1 MDGLLQASLEQG
13 EAVLRFPYDDILR
26 RLLRALPGRRW
37 DPAERAWIVPL
48 DPERAQA
55 LTLLFAS
62 LPTTPV
68 VSEPLARALERRRAL
83 RSHDECVL
91 DLARPN
97 ESWWLTFATDRA
109 PRIVSALLEH
119 PDAQELVR
127 IGRALIPLDEQAAR
141 LLDTLPADAGRVRLS
156 EDAAHAL
163 TEISQRPPT
172 RPGAMTH
179 DVELRR
185 DRRKQQ
191 WVLIA
196 AEHAPLARALAARSD
211 LRALE
216 GPEGTFA
223 LAAVERDAH
232 LISELLDQ
240 LETAGIDPRAQSWLV
255 SATTWRGTIDV
266 AGPPEAPVFLLLGD
280 PTRLPPDLREL
291 AVSAPGGVSVPLTLD
306 SWRSIEALRCF
317 TSTAARRCIA
327 ALKEGRPAPMAVL
340 ELSTVHDDPTFVLAP
355 GHDTAPLEA
364 FGQLSGASPHRPAGA
379 ARKANV
385 SERGHGQLPAIRAD
399 PFCVE
404 ELDRFLAE
412 RDVWIEPEALVVLQ
426 QIREQHAH
434 AAGLVALSCATD
446 APLDV
451 PGLGGELKPFQRAG
465 VTYLLAQR
473 RAFLADEQGLG
484 KTIEALATLEADNA
498 YPAVV
503 VCPASLKLNW
513 LRELE
518 RWLPGRSARA
528 LTGMGAARAMGSGS
542 ASYGNDL
549 NGNDLNDSGSS
560 GNSANGNG
568 LNGSDTND
576 SGLNDSDAN
585 GSDTNDS
592 GLNDSGANGYG
603 SGSDSSNGGGS
614 SDGGGDCATREAQG
628 ATGLAIEPAD
638 IIVVNYD
645 ILAAR
650 GAALAA
656 MAPRALVLD
665 ESHYCKNAA
674 AKRTQAVARL
684 AASIP
689 GDGLVLALTGTPVMN
704 RPPELISQLRI
715 LGRLTDFGSGAQF
728 GRRFKG
734 NDAHVRLHWHLRSRC
749 FVRRLKADVLP
760 QLPPKTRTVVPV
772 ELDNE
777 AEYRL
782 AETDVIAWLRSRP
795 LDLSELDAMVAAALR
810 AERLVRLN
818 TLKLLAARGKL
829 HAALAWIH
837 DFCSS
842 GERLVVFAR
851 HREIQRAVVER
862 FPHALHI
869 LGEDTHAARDASLSA
884 FQAADDAGN
893 QLIVCSIEVAG
904 QGLTL
909 TQASNVAFLELDWT
923 PAKHDQ
929 AEDRCHRIGQQDA
942 VNAWYLLAAGTIDE
956 TMATLLERKRAVIG
970 AVTDGREEDDEGI
983 VDALAREL
991 AGEPY
996 KHLRAV
1002 A

>member
-1 MDGLLQASLEQG
+1 MDGLLQASLSQG
-13 EAVLRFPYDDILR
+13 EAVLRFPYDDDLR
-26 RLLRALPGRRW
+26 RLLRTLPGRRW

-55 LTLLFAS
+55 VGLLLES
-62 LPTTPV
+62 LPRPPIV
-68 VSEPLARALERRRAL
+68 EESLARALDRQRAR

-91 DLARPN
+91 DVARPN

-109 PRIVSALLEH
+109 AEIVERLLEH
-119 PDAQELVR
+119 PDAQELPT
-127 IGRALIPLDEQAAR
+127 IGRALIPLDEHAAR
-141 LLDTLPADAGRVRLS
+141 LVDTLPASAGRLRLS

-163 TEISQRPPT
+163 TEVSERPST
-172 RPGAMTH
+172 RPGVMTH

-185 DRRKQQ
+185 DRRKQH

-196 AEHAPLARALAARSD
+196 AEHAPLARVLAARAG

-216 GPEGTFA
+216 GPRGTFA
-223 LAAVERDAH
+223 LAAVEHDAQQ
-232 LISELLDQ
+232 IAELLDQ
-240 LETAGIDPRAQSWLV
+240 LEMAGVDPRVQSWLAR
-255 SATTWRGTIDV
+255 ATTWHGTIDV
-266 AGPPEAPVFLLLGD
+266 AGPPEEAVFLLLGD
-280 PTRLPPDLREL
+280 STRLPPELRER
-291 AVSAPGGVSVPLTLD
+291 AVSAPGGATVALTLE
-306 SWRSIEALRCF
+306 SWRALEQGMRGF
-317 TSTAARRCIA
+317 VSPAARRCVA
-327 ALKEGRPAPMAVL
+327 ALKEGRPAPPAVL
-340 ELSTVHDDPTFVLAP
+340 EISAVHEDTTFVLAP
-355 GHDTAPLEA
+355 GHDATQLEA
-364 FGQLSGASPHRPAGA
+364 FGKLAGA
-379 ARKANV
+379 IPQRPSNTARNPAA
-385 SERGHGQLPAIRAD
+385 RGREHVQLPAIRAD

-412 RDVWIEPEALVVLQ
+412 RDIWIEPEALVVLQ
-426 QIREQHAH
+426 EIREQHSH
-434 AAGLVALSCATD
+434 AAGLVALSSATD
-446 APLDV
+446 AALEV

-465 VTYLLAQR
+465 VSYLLAQR

-484 KTIEALATLEADNA
+484 KTIEALAALEADGA

-513 LRELE
+513 MRELE
-518 RWLPGRSARA
+518 RWLPNRTAQT
-528 LTGMGAARAMGSGS
+528 LTGMGGHPQ
-542 ASYGNDL
+542 
-549 NGNDLNDSGSS
+549 
-560 GNSANGNG
+560 
-568 LNGSDTND
+568 
-576 SGLNDSDAN
+576 
-585 GSDTNDS
+585 
-592 GLNDSGANGYG
+592 
-603 SGSDSSNGGGS
+603 
-614 SDGGGDCATREAQG
+614 TRVP
-628 ATGLAIEPAD
+628 PAD
-638 IIVVNYD
+638 VTVVNYD

-650 GAALAA
+650 APSLAA
-656 MAPRALVLD
+656 MNPKALVLD

-684 AASIP
+684 AATVPSE
-689 GDGLVLALTGTPVMN
+689 GLVLALTGTPVMN
-704 RPPELISQLRI
+704 RPPELIAQLRI
-715 LGRLTDFGSGAQF
+715 LGRLADFGSGAQF

-734 NDAHVRLHWHLRSRC
+734 PDAHVRLHWHLRSRC

-760 QLPPKTRTVVPV
+760 QLPAKTRTVVPV

-777 AEYRL
+777 PEYRL

-795 LDLSELDAMVAAALR
+795 LDLSELDAKVAAALR

-818 TLKLLAARGKL
+818 ALKMLAARGKL

-851 HREIQRAVVER
+851 HREVQRAVIER

-884 FQAADDAGN
+884 FQAADKSDN

-956 TMATLLERKRAVIG
+956 TMATLLERKRAIIG
-970 AVTDGREEDDEGI
+970 AVTDGREEEDEGI

-996 KHLRAV
+996 RHLRAV